1 MLNPITEDHA
11 RLPSGPVRR
20 HPVTAPG
27 LCNTD
32 KPELRPLAPD
42 PSFGP
47 GATCLACPI
56 RQEAPSNSCTAHRR
70 KHAGRRLDVLNQ
82 SPGFAYEF
90 AHFASE
96 SDRFRAVAAML
107 QRIFIPPRRA
117 APRRPAMHPTPALPG
132 DRRQPTR
139 VPAAGPRPAWP
150 ARPGIG

>member
-1 MLNPITEDHA
+1 MVGECGSESIIAATSSNWAVPPNLVRRPGRVRRWAPRNGSTPLRGQPMLNPITEDHA

-96 SDRFRAVAAML
+96 SD
-107 QRIFIPPRRA
+107 
-117 APRRPAMHPTPALPG
+117 
-132 DRRQPTR
+132 
-139 VPAAGPRPAWP
+139 
-150 ARPGIG
+150 